1 MRIPAEVVSPY
12 INEGDNKAFA
22 EDKKAGPIENPA
34 RLRATLPHS
43 SQEPRQA
50 VDEGKPAVQD
60 EGREA
65 FHRFATGVV
74 IGPSARSGGWMI
86 AARNRFRYC
95 STLALRGVAGPAPI
109 LRPSISGSDLPIPLC
124 RYSGTQL
131 RR

>member
-50 VDEGKPAVQD
+50 VDEGKPAVD
-60 EGREA
+60 EGRE
-65 FHRFATGVV
+65 
-74 IGPSARSGGWMI
+74 RSPL
-86 AARNRFRYC
+86 RNRRSDRPVSKERRLDDPRKEQIPVLLDTRLTRCRRASSHSQAINFR
-95 STLALRGVAGPAPI
+95 I
-109 LRPSISGSDLPIPLC
+109 
-124 RYSGTQL
+124 
-131 RR
+131 